1 MLRAF
6 SRRQHEPGRFNLNN
20 QIKAACEFWIRN
32 LPNVRP
38 RKVPINPHLLPLAV
52 SYSDGEGES
61 AGVGCGLWL
70 PNGTILGG
78 YLRVPDLV
86 RKMWAKWESLE
97 GVRDIF
103 QIEAVGP
110 LLILWNWGH
119 LFRNHLWIHFI
130 DNEGA
135 LASLAKGS
143 SSVLSGEI
151 IVGFTHE
158 LAADLGILGWY
169 DRVDSA
175 SNPVD
180 KLSRGEMKG
189 PWKLVRIRFPD
200 VLLKRIAQA
209 EDFQLSSQFD
219 FQ

>member
-78 YLRVPDLV
+78 YLRVPDVV
-86 RKMWAKWESLE
+86 RKMWAKRESLE
-97 GVRDIF
+97 GVRDMF
-103 QIEAVGP
+103 QIEAVGT
-110 LLILWNWGH
+110 
-119 LFRNHLWIHFI
+119 
-130 DNEGA
+130 
-135 LASLAKGS
+135 LANLM
-143 SSVLSGEI
+143 
-151 IVGFTHE
+151 E
-158 LAADLGILGWY
+158 LGTC
-169 DRVDSA
+169 V
-175 SNPVD
+175 P
-180 KLSRGEMKG
+180 
-189 PWKLVRIRFPD
+189 
-200 VLLKRIAQA
+200 
-209 EDFQLSSQFD
+209 
-219 FQ
+219 

>member
-1 MLRAF
+1 M
-6 SRRQHEPGRFNLNN
+6 
-20 QIKAACEFWIRN
+20 
-32 LPNVRP
+32 
-38 RKVPINPHLLPLAV
+38 PLVV

-78 YLRVPDLV
+78 YLRVPELV
-86 RKMWAKWESLE
+86 RKMWAKRESLE

-110 LLILWNWGH
+110 LLILWDWGH
-119 LFRNHLWIHFI
+119 MFRNHLWIHFI

-180 KLSRGEMKG
+180 ELSRGEMKG

-209 EDFQLSSQFD
+209 VDVQLSSQFD